1 MAISSEDESFISRVH
16 MGQLLTIQK
25 DDLLT
30 KNSSVSGET
39 SHNTNEPEKT
49 DPKHRNGKSSRGKAG
64 SSVWVGNLPQSI
76 SRGDIINVFGKF
88 GAVVSVTIKDNP
100 SGNKKYAF
108 VEFGNRSIAQNVLQN
123 AKCNQFRI
131 SGHRLKIAARK

>member
-49 DPKHRNGKSSRGKAG
+49 STQNIEMVKVPGGRPAH
-64 SSVWVGNLPQSI
+64 L
-76 SRGDIINVFGKF
+76 
-88 GAVVSVTIKDNP
+88 
-100 SGNKKYAF
+100 SG
-108 VEFGNRSIAQNVLQN
+108 
-123 AKCNQFRI
+123 
-131 SGHRLKIAARK
+131 